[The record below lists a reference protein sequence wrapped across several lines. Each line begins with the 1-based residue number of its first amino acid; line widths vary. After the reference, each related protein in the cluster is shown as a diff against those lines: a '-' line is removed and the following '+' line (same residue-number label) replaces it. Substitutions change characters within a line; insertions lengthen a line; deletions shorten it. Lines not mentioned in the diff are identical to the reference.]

1 MRMKRFRG
9 EGWALLGMIWALAWP
24 TMLEQLMSTA
34 VQYVDAAMVGRL
46 GAQATA
52 AVGATTTVSWL
63 IGSTVSALG
72 IGFLSF
78 IAQAYGADDR
88 ARAARTSSQAVLAV
102 LFSGTLF
109 TVIPL
114 LLSRRVP
121 VWMHAAPEIQQVASQ
136 YFAILYMPML
146 ARAASTIFGTALRAT
161 GDSKTPMR
169 AGLAMNLV
177 NVVLNFLLIY
187 ESRTVRALG
196 LSIWLPGAGMGVIG
210 AAIASAVS
218 YAVGGVWITCALWK
232 HPVISPRGQRLRPDW
247 EVLRPCLKVA
257 LPSALQRFGTSF
269 GYVAFA
275 SMINAL
281 GTIPLAAH
289 SIANTVESAFYIPGY
304 GMQTAAATL
313 IGNALGARDERLMRR
328 LTRR

>member
-1 MRMKRFRG
+1 MKRFRG

-121 VWMHAAPEIQQVASQ
+121 VWMHAAPRSSRWRRSTLPSCICPCCARGQHH
-136 YFAILYMPML
+136 IRH
-146 ARAASTIFGTALRAT
+146 RAARHGRQQNAHARGP
-161 GDSKTPMR
+161 GDEP
-169 AGLAMNLV
+169 
-177 NVVLNFLLIY
+177 
-187 ESRTVRALG
+187 
-196 LSIWLPGAGMGVIG
+196 
-210 AAIASAVS
+210 
-218 YAVGGVWITCALWK
+218 
-232 HPVISPRGQRLRPDW
+232 GQRGA
-247 EVLRPCLKVA
+247 E
-257 LPSALQRFGTSF
+257 LPADL
-269 GYVAFA
+269 
-275 SMINAL
+275 
-281 GTIPLAAH
+281 
-289 SIANTVESAFYIPGY
+289 
-304 GMQTAAATL
+304 
-313 IGNALGARDERLMRR
+313 
-328 LTRR
+328 

>member
-1 MRMKRFRG
+1 
-9 EGWALLGMIWALAWP
+9 
-24 TMLEQLMSTA
+24 
-34 VQYVDAAMVGRL
+34 MVGRL

-121 VWMHAAPEIQQVASQ
+121 VWMHASPEIQQVASQ

-269 GYVAFA
+269 GSSF
-275 SMINAL
+275 
-281 GTIPLAAH
+281 G
-289 SIANTVESAFYIPGY
+289 
-304 GMQTAAATL
+304 
-313 IGNALGARDERLMRR
+313 
-328 LTRR
+328 

>member
-1 MRMKRFRG
+1 MLVFAYAQIRRVEDTMRMKRFRG
-9 EGWALLGMIWALAWP
+9 EGWALLGMIW
-24 TMLEQLMSTA
+24 
-34 VQYVDAAMVGRL
+34 
-46 GAQATA
+46 
-52 AVGATTTVSWL
+52 
-63 IGSTVSALG
+63 ALG

-247 EVLRPCLKVA
+247 EVLRPCL
-257 LPSALQRFGTSF
+257 
-269 GYVAFA
+269 
-275 SMINAL
+275 
-281 GTIPLAAH
+281 H
-289 SIANTVESAFYIPGY
+289 
-304 GMQTAAATL
+304 
-313 IGNALGARDERLMRR
+313 D
-328 LTRR
+328 